1 MLHNLDKKEYEVLHI
16 ENPFLNINENPEDKL
31 GILDVKIRT
40 ANNKTIDIEL
50 QMAKIRYMRERIL
63 YYVSKMV

>member
-1 MLHNLDKKEYEVLHI
+1 MLHI
-16 ENPFLNINENPEDKL
+16 ENPFLNISENPEDKL